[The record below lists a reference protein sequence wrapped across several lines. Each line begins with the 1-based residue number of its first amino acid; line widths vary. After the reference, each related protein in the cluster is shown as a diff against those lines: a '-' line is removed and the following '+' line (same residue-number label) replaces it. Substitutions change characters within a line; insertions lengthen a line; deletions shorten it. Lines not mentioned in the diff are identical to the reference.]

1 MVYIKNYLLLLA
13 LKICNK
19 FDRGIF
25 FKNKILSSQSILEKN
40 FEENSNFSFIQVGA
54 NDGISFDFLHGFVTK
69 RKSIGVVIEPIKEYY
84 NELTENYL
92 NFSKIVK
99 INKAIHPTEKQIT
112 LYKISPNAL
121 DKYPDWVKGIASFD
135 NEHHKR
141 LKIKSVDIREE
152 VVEAGNLMD
161 IIVENYNLKTV
172 NYLQVDTEGFDYE
185 VLKMIDFKGI
195 KPTIIK
201 YEYANLKIEDQKN
214 AVLLLQAEGYYLFN
228 EFGDTIGI
236 NLRKVKLLK

>member
-13 LKICNK
+13 FKICNK
-19 FDRGIF
+19 YGRGIF
-25 FKNKILSSQSILEKN
+25 LKNKILSSQSILEKN
-40 FEENSNFSFIQVGA
+40 FKVNSNFTFIQVGA
-54 NDGISFDFLHGFVTK
+54 NDGISFDFLYGFVTK

-84 NELTENYL
+84 NELKENYL
-92 NFSKIVK
+92 NYSKIVK
-99 INKAIHPTEKQIT
+99 INKAIHPIEKQIS
-112 LYKISPNAL
+112 LYKISPNSI

-141 LKIKSVDIREE
+141 LKIKSEDIIEE
-152 VVEAGNLMD
+152 IVEADNLMAT
-161 IIVENYNLKTV
+161 IVENYNRKKV
-172 NYLQVDTEGFDYE
+172 DYLQVDTEGFDYE
-185 VLKMIDFKGI
+185 VLKMIDFNVI

-201 YEYANLKIEDQKN
+201 YEYANLKIEDQKS

-236 NLRKVKLLK
+236 NLRKVKLL